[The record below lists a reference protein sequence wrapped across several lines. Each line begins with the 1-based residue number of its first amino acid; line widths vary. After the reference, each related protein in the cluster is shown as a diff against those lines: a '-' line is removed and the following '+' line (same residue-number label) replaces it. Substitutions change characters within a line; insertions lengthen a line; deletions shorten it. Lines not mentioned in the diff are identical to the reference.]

1 MHEMTIVTS
10 ILAIARERAAAAGA
24 TVITAVE
31 VEVGR
36 LAGVEIPALEFC
48 FLAARGHEVGEQ
60 AELVI
65 HEIPGLGRCP
75 ACAAESAMDFY
86 AAVCPNCGK
95 AALEVVQG
103 RELKVRSIRV
113 ED

>member
-1 MHEMTIVTS
+1 MHEMTIVAS
-10 ILAIARERAAAAGA
+10 ILAIARRRAAAAGA

-75 ACAAESAMDFY
+75 ACGEQAEMDFY
-86 AAVCPNCGK
+86 AAVCPVCGK

-103 RELKVRSIRV
+103 RELKVRSIKV
-113 ED
+113 AN

>member
-1 MHEMTIVTS
+1 MSIVTS
-10 ILAIARERAAAAGA
+10 ILDIARERAAAAGA
-24 TVITAVE
+24 TTITAVE
-31 VEVGR
+31 IEVGT

-48 FLAARGHEVGEQ
+48 FLAAREHSLGEQ
-60 AELVI
+60 AELII

-86 AAVCPNCGK
+86 AAVCPVCGK

-103 RELKVRSIRV
+103 RELRVRSIKV